1 MRNQFKALFLT
12 PLSALIVALG
22 VTPANAVPGQSA
34 STFVKWVK
42 SNPQLPAVKYNSE
55 TQGYDGRKGNLYFYA
70 GATSRQGTITREGV
84 TISGDSS
91 IKFSRQNAKA
101 VKTIQGI
108 YGSKIASDFSNSQYI
123 VKVGRDSFL
132 RGKQYGYSVAQV
144 QNGTNLEIF
153 LLKDLQKKIDNAK
166 FCQKNQCDV

>member
-1 MRNQFKALFLT
+1 MRNQLKALCLT

-22 VTPANAVPGQSA
+22 VTPANAIPGQNANS
-34 STFVKWVK
+34 FVKWVK

-55 TQGYDGRKGNLYFYA
+55 SQGYDGRKSNLYFYA
-70 GATSRQGTITREGV
+70 GVTSRQGTITREGV

-101 VKTIQGI
+101 IKTIQGI
-108 YGSKIASDFSNSQYI
+108 YGSKIANDFKDSQYI
-123 VKVGRDSFL
+123 TKVGRDSFL
-132 RGKQYGYSVAQV
+132 RGKLYGYSVAQV

-153 LLKDLQKKIDNAK
+153 LLKNLQKKIDNAK